1 MPLLLLYKSI
11 SAACLPIS
19 FSDFVHAT
27 NLLGRKEVLSC
38 LASNNEV
45 VIDRFFFRFKGLL
58 KDLIETEIPELK
70 KAISIPDARPEAI
83 MG

>member
-1 MPLLLLYKSI
+1 MKMALTVGI
-11 SAACLPIS
+11 SLTVFYCQ
-19 FSDFVHAT
+19 
-27 NLLGRKEVLSC
+27 K
-38 LASNNEV
+38 NNEV